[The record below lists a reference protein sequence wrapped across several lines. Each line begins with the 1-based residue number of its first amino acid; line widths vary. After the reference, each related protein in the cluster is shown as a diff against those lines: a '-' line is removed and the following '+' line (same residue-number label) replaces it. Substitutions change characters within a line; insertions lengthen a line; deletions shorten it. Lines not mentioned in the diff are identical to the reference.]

1 VTAVENDAL
10 LAVEHLT
17 VRYDVGKGVL
27 GRATGRVHAV
37 EDVSF
42 ALEAGQTLS
51 LVGESGC
58 GKSTVGKALLGLVP
72 PVSGEIRF
80 KGRRISGKSRAAL
93 KPVRRNMQMIF
104 QDAFASLNPRMRV
117 GDAIGEPLVIH
128 GVAGGGPL
136 RRRVCDLI
144 ERVGLEQAHYARF
157 PHELSGGQRQRVCI
171 ARAIALEPGIV
182 IADEA
187 VSALD
192 VTVKARIINLL
203 IDLQRD
209 MDLAYL
215 FISHDMAVV
224 ERISHRVAVM
234 YLGRIVEIGSRR
246 AVFENPS
253 HPYTRKL
260 LNAVPVP
267 DPAARKPA
275 QAQDPEEVPSPLHP
289 LGYEPPPLEYE
300 EVSAGHFIARG
311 NG

>member
-1 VTAVENDAL
+1 MTVAKNDAL
-10 LAVEHLT
+10 LEVEHLT
-17 VRYDVGKGVL
+17 VRYDVGKGML
-27 GRATGRVHAV
+27 GRPTGRVHAV
-37 EDVSF
+37 EDLTLS
-42 ALEAGQTLS
+42 LEAGQTLS

-80 KGRRISGKSRAAL
+80 NGQRISEMSRSAL
-93 KPVRRNMQMIF
+93 RPVRRNMQMIF

-117 GDAIGEPLVIH
+117 GEAIGEPLVIH
-128 GVAGGGPL
+128 GISSGGAL
-136 RRRVCDLI
+136 RRRVAELI
-144 ERVGLEQAHYARF
+144 ERVGLEQEHYARF

-171 ARAIALEPGIV
+171 ARAIALEPKV
-182 IADEA
+182 VVADEA

-192 VTVKARIINLL
+192 VTIKARIINLL
-203 IDLQRD
+203 LDLQRD

-234 YLGRIVEIGSRR
+234 YLGRIVEVGSRQ

-253 HPYTRKL
+253 HPYTKKL

-267 DPAARKPA
+267 DPSARKPA
-275 QAQDPEEVPSPLHP
+275 QDREPEELPSPLRS
-289 LGYEPPPLEYE
+289 LDYEPSPVEYE
-300 EVSAGHFIARG
+300 EIAAGHFIARTAG
-311 NG
+311 